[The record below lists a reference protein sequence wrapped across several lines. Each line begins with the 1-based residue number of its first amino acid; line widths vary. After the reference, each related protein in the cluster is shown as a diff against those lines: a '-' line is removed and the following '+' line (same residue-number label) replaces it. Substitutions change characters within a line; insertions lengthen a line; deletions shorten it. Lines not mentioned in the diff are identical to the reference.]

1 MKKLPLATL
10 YPAEVQYQHF
20 CMRDRI
26 SGISFIEDL
35 SECCYTLNIRPSI
48 RADVSARSAALPSKT
63 MAPSTNHAQTVHRQ
77 SNLCLSK
84 RPPSGPVMMSI
95 PPTQC
100 SDHPNQN
107 LQQNDDS
114 LKMINNAA
122 AKCCME
128 KQRKGKSILYILPLG
143 LVVDPSHLQGSFRG
157 P

>member
-84 RPPSGPVMMSI
+84 RPQWASDDVHS
-95 PPTQC
+95 PPHNVLTIQTKT
-100 SDHPNQN
+100 SNRTMIR
-107 LQQNDDS
+107 S
-114 LKMINNAA
+114 KMINNAA